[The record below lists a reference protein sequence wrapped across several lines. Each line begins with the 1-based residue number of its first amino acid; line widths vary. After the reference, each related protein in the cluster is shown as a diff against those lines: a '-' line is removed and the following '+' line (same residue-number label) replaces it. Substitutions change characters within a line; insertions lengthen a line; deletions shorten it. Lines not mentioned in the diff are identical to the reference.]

1 LTEQQKTNEIA
12 RITQQLAALRE
23 QVNKANS
30 ETQLH
35 VEKRDKLNEQFKKL
49 RQEIHEL
56 KNERN
61 NLNEKV
67 KTLKQQRDAARAK
80 IRANIEE
87 VKTHSQKITE
97 LKKKTPKESRRE
109 LQKEFEDIE
118 WKIQTTP
125 LDMQEEKRLIEKV
138 KQLETQLNIYKKID
152 QHVKK
157 IAELR
162 KDLETLETNADA
174 AHQELTETAKK
185 SQEIHAK
192 MIAKISESEKIKGE
206 ADSLHGAYIKAKEQ
220 VKPLHDEIKKL
231 TEQRKRLQDA
241 VREEDEKRKKNAEQA
256 LKEKLESQARDKLQR
271 GEKLSWDEFKLLSE
285 DDSQDPQT
293 QD

>member
-23 QVNKANS
+23 QVNNANA
-30 ETQLH
+30 ETKIH
-35 VEKRDKLNEQFKKL
+35 IEKRDKLNEQFKKL
-49 RQEIHEL
+49 RREIHEL

-80 IRANIEE
+80 IKANIEE

-97 LKKKTPKESRRE
+97 LKKKTPKTSRRE
-109 LQKEFEDIE
+109 LQKKFEDIE

-138 KQLETQLNIYKKID
+138 KQLDTQLNIYKKID
-152 QHVKK
+152 QHAKK

-162 KDLETLETNADA
+162 KELETLETNADT

-192 MIAKISESEKIKGE
+192 MIAKISESKSIKGE
-206 ADSLHGAYIKAKEQ
+206 ADSFHGAYIQVKEQ
-220 VKPLHDEIKKL
+220 VKPLHEEIKKL
-231 TEQRKRLQDA
+231 TEQRKKLQDA
-241 VREEDEKRKKNAEQA
+241 VREEDEKRKKHAEQA

-271 GEKLSWDEFKLLSE
+271 GEKLSWDEFKLLAD

>member
-23 QVNKANS
+23 QINNANA
-30 ETQLH
+30 ETRTH
-35 VEKRDKLNEQFKKL
+35 IEKRDKLNEQFKKL
-49 RQEIHEL
+49 RQEIHEF

-67 KTLKQQRDAARAK
+67 KTLKQQRDEARAK

-87 VKTHSQKITE
+87 VKSHNQKIKE
-97 LKKKTPKESRRE
+97 LKKKTPKGSRRK

-125 LDMQEEKRLIEKV
+125 LDMQEEKRLIERV
-138 KQLETQLNIYKKID
+138 KQLETQLNIYRKID
-152 QHVKK
+152 QRIKK

-162 KDLETLETNADA
+162 EELETLETKADT
-174 AHQELTETAKK
+174 AHQELTKTAAR

-192 MIAKISESEKIKGE
+192 MIDKISESKNIKSE
-206 ADSLHGAYIKAKEQ
+206 ADSLHGAYIRTKEQ
-220 VKPLHDEIKKL
+220 VKPLREEIKKL
-231 TEQRKRLQDA
+231 TEQRKKLQDA
-241 VREEDEKRKKNAEQA
+241 VRQEDEKRKKNAEQA
-256 LKEKLESQARDKLQR
+256 LKEKLEIQARDKLQR
-271 GEKLSWDEFKLLSE
+271 GEKLSWDEFKLLVD
-285 DDSQDPQT
+285 DDSQDP
-293 QD
+293 

>member
-1 LTEQQKTNEIA
+1 LTEQQKTKEIS

-23 QVNKANS
+23 KVNHANA
-30 ETQLH
+30 ETKVH
-35 VEKRDKLNEQFKKL
+35 VEKRDKLNEEFKKL

-67 KTLKQQRDAARAK
+67 KTLKQQRDETRTR

-87 VKTHSQKITE
+87 VKVHSQKITE
-97 LKKKTPKESRRE
+97 LKKKTPRESRRE
-109 LQKEFEDIE
+109 LQKKFEDIE
-118 WKIQTTP
+118 WRIQTTP
-125 LDMQEEKRLIEKV
+125 LDREEEKRLIENV

-162 KDLETLETNADA
+162 KEIETLETNADT
-174 AHQELTETAKK
+174 AHQELTETAAR

-192 MIAKISESEKIKGE
+192 MIAKISESKNIKGE
-206 ADSLHGAYIKAKEQ
+206 ADSLHGVYIQAKEQ
-220 VKPLHDEIKKL
+220 VKPLREEIKKL
-231 TEQRKRLQDA
+231 TEQRKKLQDTL
-241 VREEDEKRKKNAEQA
+241 RQEDEKRKKNAEQA
-256 LKEKLESQARDKLQR
+256 LKEKLETQARDKLQR
-271 GEKLSWDEFKLLSE
+271 GEKLSWDEFKLLA
-285 DDSQDPQT
+285 DDDPQDPQT